1 VDLGVTT
8 GSVILKDFSM
18 KYDDIAPLITTKGDS
33 KKNHSKKNGVGKY
46 KSIFLTSFVLL

>member
-18 KYDDIAPLITTKGDS
+18 KYDDVAPLITTKEDS

-46 KSIFLTSFVLL
+46 ESIFLTSFVL